1 MRPPP
6 KNAAALYC
14 FCPRAPRTLDT
25 PSQMRECRTVR
36 VVAVVCRSVV
46 LLGTVVVTLLLLL
59 LLVLNTSNIQRR
71 H

>member
-1 MRPPP
+1 
-6 KNAAALYC
+6 
-14 FCPRAPRTLDT
+14 
-25 PSQMRECRTVR
+25 MRECRTVR

-46 LLGTVVVTLLLLL
+46 LLGAVAVTLLLLLLLL